1 MARVVG
7 IDLGSHSVKVSVL
20 EGSFGRF
27 EHKGWFV
34 RAVAQDAEQAP
45 DLARKLEALAALKDE
60 IGATA
65 DVVTTTF
72 PAEAASM
79 RVVELPFADARQVE
93 KTVPFEVEAIVPFEL
108 DDMILSSRILS
119 LAPGSSKVLVGLA
132 EREAIKALVDGLA
145 GLGLDPRNVMLDA
158 ELLERLAS
166 DGVQAIIDIGHTRTL
181 VTLTKDGKIVATR
194 AILGGGRDVTLALAR
209 QLGISFADAE
219 ARKHRVGIV
228 RDAPDRTNAAVEW
241 EDEEVTAARPVPPV
255 DPTSLPDGDDIVI
268 SDDLMTA
275 SEVTNPR
282 GPDVEIVREVLASL
296 LAEIRSTLISL
307 EDQAQV
313 DIGEIVLVG
322 GTAALAGLREWM
334 QLALGVPVR
343 RLAVTDDAPAGVPA
357 ESLALT
363 SILGQRASSTR
374 TWKLLELRKDDL
386 VYRGDITAM
395 RNVAAYGAV
404 AALAFIV
411 VGIGLFGYRHYQLSR
426 NLAALDDQLKAAIV
440 ETYTGVDESKLKDS
454 TTAKAIAQE
463 LTTAAVAKVDA
474 LKALHTAEP
483 PTLALLREISEAVPP
498 GDEARIDVTEMT
510 ISEGSLAFDAETDSF
525 NTATKIENT
534 LREHPRFKDAKKGEE
549 RKCKDDICFKIT
561 IPLGENV
568 AAETPEGGAPAEPAA
583 TPQPGKEG

>member
-27 EHKGWFV
+27 EHKGYFV
-34 RAVAQDAEQAP
+34 GPVAQDTEQGP
-45 DLARKLEALAALKDE
+45 DLARKIEALGALKGD
-60 IGATA
+60 IGTA
-65 DVVTTTF
+65 DVVTATF
-72 PAEAASM
+72 PAEAASV
-79 RVVELPFADARQVE
+79 RIVELPFADARQVE

-119 LAPGSSKVLVGLA
+119 LAPGASKVLVGLA
-132 EREAIKALVDGLA
+132 EREALKAIIDGLDS
-145 GLGLDPRNVMLDA
+145 LGFDPRNVMLDA
-158 ELLERLAS
+158 EALERLS
-166 DGVQAIIDIGHTRTL
+166 SSGVQAIIDIGHTRTL
-181 VTLTKDGKIVATR
+181 VTLTRDGKIVGTR
-194 AILGGGRDVTLALAR
+194 AVLGGGRDVTVALSR
-209 QLGISFADAE
+209 QLGIPYAEAE
-219 ARKHRVGIV
+219 ARKHRIGIV
-228 RDAPDRTNAAVEW
+228 REGPGRTAAAVEW

-268 SDDLMTA
+268 SDDLMSS
-275 SEVTNPR
+275 SELTNPS
-282 GPDVEIVREVLASL
+282 GAEVEVVREVCSTL
-296 LAEIRSTLISL
+296 LGEIRSTLISL

-313 DIGEIVLVG
+313 DIGEVVLVG

-343 RLAVTDDAPAGVPA
+343 RLAVTDEPPPGVPA
-357 ESLALT
+357 ESLALA
-363 SILGQRASSTR
+363 SVLGQRASSNR
-374 TWKLLELRKDDL
+374 TVKLLELRKDDL
-386 VYRGDITAM
+386 VFRGDITAM
-395 RNVAAYGAV
+395 RNIAAYGAV

-411 VGIGLFGYRHYQLSR
+411 VGIGLFGYRHFQLSR
-426 NLAALDDQLKAAIV
+426 NLAALDDQLRSAIM
-440 ETYTGVDESKLKDS
+440 ETYPGVDAARLKDA

-463 LTTAAVAKVDA
+463 LTTASVAKVDA
-474 LKALHTAEP
+474 LKALHTTEP

-510 ISEGSLAFDAETDSF
+510 IAEGSLSFDAETDSF

-549 RKCKDDICFKIT
+549 RKCKDDICFKMT

-568 AAETPEGGAPAEPAA
+568 AAETPEGGAPPAEPAA
-583 TPQPGKEG
+583 TPAPGKEG